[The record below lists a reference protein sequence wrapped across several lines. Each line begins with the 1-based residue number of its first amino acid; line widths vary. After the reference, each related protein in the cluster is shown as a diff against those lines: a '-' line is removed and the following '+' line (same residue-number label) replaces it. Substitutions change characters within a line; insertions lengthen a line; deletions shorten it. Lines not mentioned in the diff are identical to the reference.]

1 MSEQTSGSA
10 KTRQMKSLQQEFLH
24 DLLAARRKDAAEKV
38 MNAFRDGQTIPDIY
52 TELLQESL
60 YEVGRLWEANQITV
74 ADEHMGT
81 AITQFIMSSLYEHL
95 EVSDVRRGRAVV
107 TGVQG
112 EMHQVGANMVSDVLE
127 ADGWQVMFLGADV
140 PPESIVQSVKK
151 HQADLLGISVT
162 LYVNLPRVVELIA
175 MLGRE
180 LGPKTPRIL
189 LGGGA
194 FAMTDEVP
202 VELKGAMLAHN
213 LHEAIAL
220 ARQIKR

>member
-1 MSEQTSGSA
+1 MSEHTSDSA
-10 KTRQMKSLQQEFLH
+10 KTGQRKNLQQDYLH

-38 MNAFRDGQTIPDIY
+38 MNAFRNGQSIPDIY
-52 TELLQESL
+52 TEVLQESL
-60 YEVGRLWEANQITV
+60 YEVGRLWESNQITV
-74 ADEHMGT
+74 AEEHIGT
-81 AITQFIMSSLYEHL
+81 AITQFVMSSLYEHL
-95 EVSDVRRGRAVV
+95 EVSDVRRGRVVV

-140 PPESIVQSVKK
+140 PPESVIQSVKK

-162 LYVNLPRVVELIA
+162 LYVNLPKVIELIA
-175 MLGRE
+175 MLRLE

-194 FAMTDEVP
+194 FAVSDELP
-202 VELKGAMLAHN
+202 AELKGAMVAHN
-213 LHEAIAL
+213 LHEAIDL
-220 ARQIKR
+220 TRQIQR